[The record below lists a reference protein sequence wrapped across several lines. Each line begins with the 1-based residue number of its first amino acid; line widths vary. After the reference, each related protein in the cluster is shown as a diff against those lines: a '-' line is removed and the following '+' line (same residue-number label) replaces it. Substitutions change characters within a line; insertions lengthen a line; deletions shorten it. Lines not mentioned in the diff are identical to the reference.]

1 MVSNMLGAT
10 TSKRRP
16 LRIAMIGQK
25 GLPATYGGIE
35 HVVSE
40 TGSRLADR
48 GHEVTV
54 YTRRSYGA
62 PPASPYLGMNVVP
75 APTIACKHLD
85 AIVHSAAS
93 TVKALAHRHDVV
105 HYHAIGPGLMAPLPR
120 YLSPSK
126 VVLTVHGLDHER
138 SKWGSG
144 ARSVLQ
150 LAHWV
155 SGRVP
160 DQTLVVSHT
169 LREHYLRRFDH
180 DVTYIPNGVAAPAVS
195 PASTASAASAVE
207 SLGLQPGRYLL
218 FVGRIVPEKAP
229 DRLLEAYGRLPGD
242 VQLAIVGDSSW
253 SDDYTRRV
261 HELAAADPRV
271 VLTGYRYGAELAA
284 LYEHAAVFVQP
295 SSVEGLPLTLLEAIS
310 HGQPVVVSDIGPHL
324 EVIGPVRD
332 AARTSFRTGDT
343 GDLARA
349 LGEVLGALDA
359 ARAAAPALRSAVL
372 TRYDWDLATDLLE
385 EVYLSLA
392 GDRMPHRVQ
401 TARRTHAAAPLRQLQ

>member
-1 MVSNMLGAT
+1 MVGVT
-10 TSKRRP
+10 EPRWRP

-35 HVVSE
+35 RVVSE

-93 TVKALAHRHDVV
+93 TLMALAHRHDVV
-105 HYHAIGPGLMAPLPR
+105 HYHAIGPGLLAPLPR

-144 ARSVLQ
+144 ARTVLQ
-150 LAHWV
+150 LAHWL

-160 DQTLVVSHT
+160 DQTVVVSQT
-169 LREHYLRRFDH
+169 LREHYVQRFDN
-180 DVTYIPNGVAAPAVS
+180 DVAYIPNGVQAPSAN
-195 PASTASAASAVE
+195 ASSHVE
-207 SLGLQPGRYLL
+207 TLGLRPGAYLL

-229 DRLLEAYGRLPGD
+229 DRLIEAYRALPGNL
-242 VQLAIVGDSSW
+242 QLAIVGDSSW
-253 SDDYTRRV
+253 TDEYTQRV
-261 HELAAADPRV
+261 RELAAADPRV
-271 VLTGYRYGAELAA
+271 VLTGYRYGAQLAA

-310 HGQPVVVSDIGPHL
+310 HGLPVVVSDIGPHL

-343 GDLARA
+343 NDLARA
-349 LGEVLGALDA
+349 LTDVVGGLDA
-359 ARAAAPALRSAVL
+359 ARAAAPNLRSTVL
-372 TRYDWDLATDLLE
+372 ARYDWDLATDLLE

-392 GDRMPHRVQ
+392 GNGTPIRDRRGRY
-401 TARRTHAAAPLRQLQ
+401 RRAPAAVSVPQPQ